1 MVDRAMAVRSS
12 AAKCLRQM
20 LNCAPFLYT
29 TELENVFSLC
39 FRSLE
44 GSNYEVRCSLAQVLG
59 ALVAATQQQQHS
71 AKTRFVSLEEV
82 LNLLASGFLRGGIGF
97 LKSGAGEM
105 IKGGS
110 SVSRETRVGVTH
122 AYVVLVS
129 HLGSAWLERNMTV
142 FLMHLLDLLANPKS
156 ATSHMDAVYS
166 RKCIAFVLRSVLGK
180 QLSEKAQAQAIKEL
194 VNILNR
200 YMNAHSNTSDSNSD
214 NSNTASSGT
223 NAPKDT
229 IQTDIQL
236 TQHVLVCALL
246 EMGCLIER
254 LGTSSITVVNDPHV
268 GLIDT
273 VCSIVVH
280 PSSSARLSASWCLR
294 CIAVAV
300 PSQLTPLIE
309 RSLERLETLKSN
321 PETINGYSAALS
333 ALLGSVCQTPLG
345 IPHNKGKLI
354 FNIAEDLLRSAS
366 QNSRL
371 SLQRT
376 QAGWLLIGAVMTLG
390 PPVVKGLLPRMLLLW
405 KNSFPRSSK
414 ELESEK
420 ARGDAF
426 TWQITLEN
434 RAGALSAMASFL
446 THCNKLATDEVKRR
460 LLTPIESALTML
472 AALGT
477 VFKGYGP
484 SVKASCAMVRLRL
497 YETLLLLPPQSYDN
511 CYTNLLRL
519 LVSEFTLTENVANTT
534 TSLLRSFCHSDD
546 NTILGSWLQETDHKA
561 IEDQVC
567 SYISPFYSSYRNIDF
582 ITAIKLKVQF
592 SIILM
597 LSKDGTQ

>member
-1 MVDRAMAVRSS
+1 MGNAANSVHRDIYKAVKHGLTDRVMTVRSS
-12 AAKCLRQM
+12 AAKCLHK
-20 LNCAPFLYT
+20 LVTCAPFLYT
-29 TELENVFSLC
+29 TELENVFSIC

-44 GSNYEVRCSLAQVLG
+44 GSNYEVRCSIAQVLG
-59 ALVAATQQQQHS
+59 TLVAQTQQDSSQAMTQS
-71 AKTRFVSLEEV
+71 TKTRAVSLDEA

-97 LKSGAGEM
+97 LKSGGEM
-105 IKGGS
+105 IKGV

-122 AYVVLVS
+122 AYVVLVQT
-129 HLGSAWLERNMTV
+129 LGSAWLERNISV
-142 FLMHLLDLLANPKS
+142 FLIHLLDLLANPK
-156 ATSHMDAVYS
+156 AITSHMDAVYS
-166 RKCIAFVLRSVLGK
+166 RKCVAFVLRSVLGK
-180 QLSEKAQAQAIKEL
+180 QLSEKAQLAAIKEL

-200 YMNAHSNTSDSNSD
+200 YLNSNTNISD
-214 NSNTASSGT
+214 NSNADKSGGGSGSGT
-223 NAPKDT
+223 GSAKEATPA
-229 IQTDIQL
+229 DIQL
-236 TQHVLVCALL
+236 IQHVLVCALL
-246 EMGCLIER
+246 EMGCLIEG
-254 LGTSSITVVNDPHV
+254 LGTSCITIVNDPHI

-273 VCSIVVH
+273 IASIIVH
-280 PSSSARLSASWCLR
+280 PSSCARLSASWCLR
-294 CIAVAV
+294 CIAVAA
-300 PSQLTPLIE
+300 PTQLTPLIE

-321 PETINGYSAALS
+321 PETINGYSCALS
-333 ALLGSVCQTPLG
+333 ALLGAVCQTPLG

-434 RAGALSAMASFL
+434 RAGALSAMTSFL
-446 THCNKLATDEVKRR
+446 THCNKLVTDEVKRR

-472 AALGT
+472 AALGN
-477 VFKGYGP
+477 VFKSYGTP
-484 SVKASCAMVRLRL
+484 VKASSAMVRLRL
-497 YETLLLLPPQSYDN
+497 YETLLLLPPQLYES

-519 LVSEFTLTENVANTT
+519 LVAEFTLTESGGQYYHFT
-534 TSLLRSFCHSDD
+534 
-546 NTILGSWLQETDHKA
+546 
-561 IEDQVC
+561 
-567 SYISPFYSSYRNIDF
+567 P
-582 ITAIKLKVQF
+582 
-592 SIILM
+592 
-597 LSKDGTQ
+597 

>member
-1 MVDRAMAVRSS
+1 
-12 AAKCLRQM
+12 
-20 LNCAPFLYT
+20 
-29 TELENVFSLC
+29 
-39 FRSLE
+39 
-44 GSNYEVRCSLAQVLG
+44 
-59 ALVAATQQQQHS
+59 VAA
-71 AKTRFVSLEEV
+71 
-82 LNLLASGFLRGGIGF
+82 
-97 LKSGAGEM
+97 
-105 IKGGS
+105 
-110 SVSRETRVGVTH
+110 
-122 AYVVLVS
+122 
-129 HLGSAWLERNMTV
+129 
-142 FLMHLLDLLANPKS
+142 
-156 ATSHMDAVYS
+156 
-166 RKCIAFVLRSVLGK
+166 
-180 QLSEKAQAQAIKEL
+180 
-194 VNILNR
+194 
-200 YMNAHSNTSDSNSD
+200 
-214 NSNTASSGT
+214 
-223 NAPKDT
+223 
-229 IQTDIQL
+229 
-236 TQHVLVCALL
+236 
-246 EMGCLIER
+246 
-254 LGTSSITVVNDPHV
+254 
-268 GLIDT
+268 
-273 VCSIVVH
+273 
-280 PSSSARLSASWCLR
+280 
-294 CIAVAV
+294 

-446 THCNKLATDEVKRR
+446 AHCNKLATDEVKRR

-567 SYISPFYSSYRNIDF
+567 SYISPFYSSY
-582 ITAIKLKVQF
+582 
-592 SIILM
+592 
-597 LSKDGTQ
+597 